1 LALLKISENL
11 WYLGGTA
18 DRLTEFLV
26 ILTALPVK
34 LVEWS
39 VKQKVV
45 KPIIH
50 IVWIYD

>member
-1 LALLKISENL
+1 MALLRISENL
-11 WYLGGTA
+11 WYLGGTV
-18 DRLTEFLV
+18 DRSTEFLV
-26 ILTALPVK
+26 ILTALLVR